1 MAHEP
6 KGRIVWHMPPSDE
19 EAERQYMAVDTNQV
33 KHLAEIAAIGMGGE
47 ELMAQQRD
55 LERIAAYTARLA
67 ELDTAGLPE
76 QTHPFGATG
85 ENRLRGDEVT
95 NGDQAEELVAAA
107 PDSKGPYFRVP
118 RTVEE

>member
-1 MAHEP
+1 
-6 KGRIVWHMPPSDE
+6 
-19 EAERQYMAVDTNQV
+19 MAVDINLIR
-33 KHLAEIAAIGMGGE
+33 HLAEIAAIDMGEE

-67 ELDTAGLPE
+67 ELDTAGVPE
-76 QTHPFGATG
+76 QTHPFDAAG
-85 ENRLRGDEVT
+85 ENRLRADEVT